1 MFYDALITQKI
12 VIFQKNTMCAEN
24 LRTMPISLHQKSRTK
39 GLKAHGSEIYK
50 GGDAKGEILRTR

>member
-24 LRTMPISLHQKSRTK
+24 LRTMSISLHQKSRTK
-39 GLKAHGSEIYK
+39 GLIAHGSEIYK
-50 GGDAKGEILRTR
+50 GGDA